1 MDKVFFR
8 CIEGSSEFLKEMIIL
23 RSGCQTVIFFSG
35 SSFYLKDRKEIDLS
49 LFEEIDISFDGDRK
63 EATLIDIRDSIYDD
77 NFYLYFDNSSF
88 ININISPVGGPDGSL
103 GQTIRVYTSEDKK
116 IQVPYSAENRYDSFK
131 EDYLK
136 ADIYE
141 DLNVD
146 EWGK

>member
-8 CIEGSSEFLKEMIIL
+8 NIEGSSLGLKEIIIL

-35 SSFYLKDRKEIDLS
+35 ISFYLKDRKEIDLS

-63 EATLIDIRDSIYDD
+63 RATLIDIRDSIDDD
-77 NFYLYFDNSSF
+77 NYYLYFDNSSF

-103 GQTIRVYTSEDKK
+103 GQIIRVYTFEDKK
-116 IQVPYSAENRYDSFK
+116 IMIPGIGKNRYDFFK
-131 EDYLK
+131 EFYLE